1 MAKGSAIRIA
11 GGVFVAAG
19 CLLLYLYIAV
29 SSGPIRFGA
38 AAVAEPFGSGQLIF
52 GYLMTLL
59 GVLLGTAYRSL
70 QRLRDAGIRE
80 IPSLRQL
87 SHSVFWSIE
96 FWLGICG
103 SPLVYALLVRSTEGG
118 GLAGLTTIAI
128 QNGFFCTVIVAGLAA
143 KPPEVQAAGGGMH
156 GKADSGGG
164 DEH

>member
-1 MAKGSAIRIA
+1 MTRGRFIRITA
-11 GGVFVAAG
+11 ALIVAAG
-19 CLLLYLYIAV
+19 CLLLYLYLAV

-59 GVLLGTAYRSL
+59 GVLLGTAYRRL
-70 QRLRDAGIRE
+70 QHLRDAGIKE
-80 IPSLRQL
+80 IPSFRRFSRSIFL
-87 SHSVFWSIE
+87 SIE

-128 QNGFFCTVIVAGLAA
+128 QNGFFCTVIIAGLAA
-143 KPPEVQAAGGGMH
+143 KPPEVQAAGVASQGTTGGN
-156 GKADSGGG
+156 GN
-164 DEH
+164 E